1 MMTTV
6 LLAWSVLAVAQP
18 QTSFDADVQA
28 VAKLAGQPA
37 IVSAAGL
44 TRGDTPIITIE
55 NPAPF
60 DSSPARRLVL
70 VGGLD
75 GDDRTARLVL
85 EAVRWL
91 KISAPSSVRRFWSVS
106 ALPMANPDGHET
118 ALEFPPPDK
127 GFFDD
132 PQRPESRYV
141 WRWITYQAP
150 DFVVEFAAGPAGST
164 AFKSVDRTAGPR
176 AKAYGVMTI
185 SAGGPA
191 NALQTF
197 QEFVRQ
203 TTGHAALSRTHEEL
217 LARAGRDPLEVAR
230 VLATRYPQTPGI
242 SYIPAV
248 AWTQT
253 LRLAAIAHDA
263 ALRDRVRQQTQPW
276 LSGERKLFGDRVQ
289 LTSVAG
295 TMIFADI
302 AAGAA
307 GAAGDSATVDSAAGE
322 PAAVALANEGAARAA
337 EEKADGTAQYGQGWT
352 DDMFMGTAILAR
364 AGARPGREHNL
375 DTAARRLVAY
385 AARLQRADGVF
396 IHAIDGP
403 FAWGRG
409 NGFAALGL
417 AEALEASEK
426 ALPAP
431 LPARA
436 QLLDIYKRQMAGL
449 TAQQAPD
456 GMWREVIDEPGS
468 YRELTATAMIFS
480 AMARGVRLGW
490 LDPSYRP
497 VAERAWR
504 ALAAHVETDGALVD
518 VCESTGVGPT
528 RRYYVDRKA
537 MSGADDR
544 GGAMA
549 LLASMERFELSR

>member
-1 MMTTV
+1 MMTTALV
-6 LLAWSVLAVAQP
+6 AWSMLAAAQP
-18 QTSFDADVQA
+18 QNSLDSDVQA

-44 TRGDTPIITIE
+44 TRRDSPILTIE
-55 NPAPF
+55 NPGPF
-60 DSSPARRLVL
+60 DSSQIRRLVL

-75 GDDRTARLVL
+75 GDDHTARLVL

-91 KISAPSSVRRFWSVS
+91 KTAAPSSVRRFWSVS
-106 ALPMANPDGHET
+106 ALPMANPDGHGT
-118 ALEFPPPDK
+118 ALEFPPDK

-150 DFVVEFAAGPAGST
+150 DFVVEFAAGPAGNT

-176 AKAYGVMTI
+176 ATAYGVMTI
-185 SAGGPA
+185 PTGGPA

-197 QEFVRQ
+197 QQFVRH
-203 TTGHAALSRTHEEL
+203 TTGHAAVSATHEAL

-230 VLATRYPQTPGI
+230 VLANRYPQTPSI

-253 LRLAAIAHDA
+253 LRLAAISNDA
-263 ALRDRVRQQTQPW
+263 SLRGRVREQTQPW

-307 GAAGDSATVDSAAGE
+307 GAAGDSAAG
-322 PAAVALANEGAARAA
+322 ALANEGAARAA
-337 EEKADGTAQYGQGWT
+337 EEKADGSALNGQGWT

-364 AGARPGREHNL
+364 AGRRPGREHDL

-396 IHAIDGP
+396 IHAVDGP

-417 AEALEASEK
+417 AEALEALEPT
-426 ALPAP
+426 ALPVP
-431 LPARA
+431 HPARA
-436 QLLDIYKRQMAGL
+436 QLLDIFTRHMAGL
-449 TAQQAPD
+449 KAQQAPD

-480 AMARGVRLGW
+480 AMAKGVRHGW
-490 LDPSYRP
+490 LEPSYRP

-504 ALAAHVETDGALVD
+504 ALAAHVETDGSLVD

-537 MSGADDR
+537 TSGADDR